1 MLTRRDARMIAS
13 EVSALVPGSNIN
25 PNEVYLT
32 IDEAA
37 DYLHMK
43 KQTLYNKGNKLPRC
57 KIGKRILYKK
67 SDLQRLLER

>member
-32 IDEAA
+32 IDGKA
-37 DYLHMK
+37 
-43 KQTLYNKGNKLPRC
+43 TL
-57 KIGKRILYKK
+57 I
-67 SDLQRLLER
+67 